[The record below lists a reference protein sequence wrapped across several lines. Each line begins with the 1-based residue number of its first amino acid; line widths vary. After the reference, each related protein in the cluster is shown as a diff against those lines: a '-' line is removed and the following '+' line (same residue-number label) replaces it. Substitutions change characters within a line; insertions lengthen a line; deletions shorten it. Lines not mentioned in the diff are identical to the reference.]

1 VGDEPE
7 AGHLSAVGIDEP
19 EQSVRAFPSAFL
31 LLHGKVEF
39 AGPFADETE
48 RLFRPIPPLSPQA

>member
-7 AGHLSAVGIDEP
+7 AGHLGGVGIDEP

-39 AGPFADETE
+39 AGAFADEAE